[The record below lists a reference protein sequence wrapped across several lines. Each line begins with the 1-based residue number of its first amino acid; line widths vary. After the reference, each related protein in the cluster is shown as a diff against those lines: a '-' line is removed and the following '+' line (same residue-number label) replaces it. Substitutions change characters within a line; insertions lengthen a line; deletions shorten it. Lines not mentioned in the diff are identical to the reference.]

1 MPAESVP
8 FIIAIL
14 AMFGVFMGV
23 VGTVSILSYL
33 PERKAKPAS
42 RTASVPSG
50 AHPA

>member
-8 FIIAIL
+8 VILAIL
-14 AMFGVFMGV
+14 AMFAVFMGV

-33 PERKAKPAS
+33 PDRKPKTSS
-42 RTASVPSG
+42 RTASAPSG